1 MMSWTRANPVAQRL
15 VALMQDDSHKGL
27 PGRIAI
33 RQPFSVAPAR
43 LTYGRA
49 VLHFGHSIK
58 GRLHVAFMLASME
71 QRCISG
77 GA

>member
-1 MMSWTRANPVAQRL
+1 MSWARANPAEQRL

-43 LTYGRA
+43 LTCGRV
-49 VLHFGHSIK
+49 VLHFGIPSKAGCMSLSCLPAWNSAALVSAH
-58 GRLHVAFMLASME
+58 
-71 QRCISG
+71 
-77 GA
+77 